1 VGNPPKVRSQSGCG
15 LGWRL
20 PGKAGQRGSKEVI
33 DRLESIAGRYREI
46 EQQMSRPEVASDHEA
61 VTRLAREQRSLREIV
76 EAYGAYRRARG
87 EMDSARELVRHE
99 KDSEMQEYL
108 RSEER
113 RAAEQMAQLDERL
126 KVLLLPKD
134 PNDDKDVVVEI
145 QGAEGGEEA
154 ALFAADLFR
163 MYTRW
168 AEKKGWK
175 VDVVEASPTEKG
187 GYDKI
192 TFEVHGQGAYSQ
204 LKYEGGVHRVQ
215 RVPKT
220 EAQGRIHTSAATVSV
235 LPEADPVEV
244 ELKPEDLDIKASTS
258 TGPGGQ
264 SVNTTYSAIRVVHRP
279 TGLVVS
285 IQDEKSQLQN
295 REKALRVLRAR
306 LYEMKLAEQ
315 QEAIGAQRRG
325 MVRTGNRS
333 EKIRTYN
340 FKDNRVTDHRINLTL
355 HKLDRVMQG
364 DLDDLVSAL
373 IAADR
378 AAQLNGGSENAKAS

>member
-1 VGNPPKVRSQSGCG
+1 M
-15 LGWRL
+15 
-20 PGKAGQRGSKEVI
+20 I
-33 DRLESIAGRYREI
+33 DRLQSIARRYHEI
-46 EQQMSRPEVASDHEA
+46 EQEMARPEVATDHERL
-61 VTRLAREQRSLREIV
+61 TRLAREQRSLREIV
-76 EAYGAYRRARG
+76 QAYDAYNHARD
-87 EMDSARELVRHE
+87 EFDSARELLRHE

-108 RSEER
+108 HSEER
-113 RAAEQMAQLDERL
+113 RSQEQMERLEEQL

-134 PNDDKDVVVEI
+134 PNDEKDVVVEI

-175 VDVVEASPTEKG
+175 VDVVGASPTEKG

-192 TFEVHGQGAYSQ
+192 EFEVHGQGAYSQ

-220 EAQGRIHTSAATVSV
+220 EAQGRIHTSAATVAV
-235 LPEADPVEV
+235 MPEADPVEV
-244 ELKPEDLDIKASTS
+244 ELKPEDLEIKASTS

-264 SVNTTYSAIRVVHRP
+264 SVNTTYSAIRVVHKP

-315 QEAIGAQRRG
+315 QEKIGAQRKS
-325 MVRTGNRS
+325 MVRSGNRS

-355 HKLDRVMQG
+355 HKLDAVIAG
-364 DLDDLVSAL
+364 NLGEV
-373 IAADR
+373 IAALKDFDR
-378 AAQLNGGSENAKAS
+378 KQRLGQAG

>member
-1 VGNPPKVRSQSGCG
+1 
-15 LGWRL
+15 
-20 PGKAGQRGSKEVI
+20 VI
-33 DRLESIAGRYREI
+33 DRLEAIARRYHEI
-46 EQQMSRPEVASDHEA
+46 ENEMARPDVATDHEKL
-61 VTRLAREQRSLREIV
+61 TRLAREQRSLREIV
-76 EAYGAYRRARG
+76 QAYDAFRRAQK
-87 EMDSARELVRHE
+87 EMESAREMLRHE
-99 KDSEMQEYL
+99 RDADMQEYM

-113 RAAEQMAQLDERL
+113 RAAEQVAQLEEKL

-134 PNDDKDVVVEI
+134 PNDDRDVVVEI
-145 QGAEGGEEA
+145 QGAEGGDEA

-175 VDVVEASPTEKG
+175 VEVVDASPTGIG

-244 ELKPEDLDIKASTS
+244 ELKPEDLEIKASTS

-264 SVNTTYSAIRVVHRP
+264 SVNTTYSAIRITHRP
-279 TGLVVS
+279 SGLVVS

-295 REKALRVLRAR
+295 KEKAMRVLRAR
-306 LYEMKLAEQ
+306 LYDMKLAEQ
-315 QEAIGAQRRG
+315 QESIRAQQRG

-355 HKLDRVMQG
+355 HKLDRVMAG
-364 DLDDLVSAL
+364 DLDDLVNAL
-373 IAADR
+373 IGAER
-378 AAQLNGGSENAKAS
+378 TAQLNGGNEAQAS